1 MYNQLSVEWR
11 VCEEEIELVNLY
23 FT

>member
-11 VCEEEIELVNLY
+11 VCEEEIELVNLC
-23 FT
+23 FI